1 MKGILKLFA
10 ILFLVVNSFSVN
22 GQADSI
28 RHQIGVGIWPFFQ
41 FYPYVN
47 VEYKTFFKKRAFYNF
62 SIGMSLTRSKS
73 LNATNGYQYDI
84 FGSSS
89 VGLKYDFFNVCR
101 FNMAA
106 QVTGYFG
113 RQHSR
118 AREGLFIGPELGLEL
133 RAARFKSGEIAPF
146 SKIQIGFGFIH
157 ERLNDS
163 SPPYNYI
170 SDDIYFQGFG
180 LIILGINYR
189 F

>member
-1 MKGILKLFA
+1 M
-10 ILFLVVNSFSVN
+10 
-22 GQADSI
+22 
-28 RHQIGVGIWPFFQ
+28 
-41 FYPYVN
+41 
-47 VEYKTFFKKRAFYNF
+47 
-62 SIGMSLTRSKS
+62 
-73 LNATNGYQYDI
+73 NATNGYQYDI

-163 SPPYNYI
+163 SP
-170 SDDIYFQGFG
+170 
-180 LIILGINYR
+180 LIITFLMTSIFR
-189 F
+189 VLA